1 MRASLAILFASETG
15 CAADCAERLARDARR
30 RAFALAPPLAR
41 PVSVDDFFDAP
52 TAAAQTATPI
62 DLARTAVCDV
72 LVFVVATAGLG
83 VVPRNMERFWKR
95 LLRKSRSPEPLAG
108 MRFAVFGLGDS
119 AYSSTFNFAGK
130 KLYRRLLQLGAG
142 PVVER
147 GDGDDQHYLGL
158 DGAFDPWCDQLWAAL
173 DALFPPPPGFSIVP
187 KNILPPPSFNLVFL
201 DSSTT
206 ETPLPPSDS
215 NILTAK
221 CIQNTRITDPNH
233 FQDVRHVVFDVTSCG
248 DRCKYS
254 PADVMSIYPQNFP
267 EDVQKVVDF
276 LGWKEIA
283 DKPFRL
289 ASTNGKIA
297 LSSVTE
303 DYAMIPIHIP
313 PILTLRLALTNFLDI
328 FGRPKR
334 YFFELLSFFTPDIMH
349 SEKLQ
354 EFASTAGQEEL
365 YAYCY
370 RPRRTLFEVLND
382 FHSCSGGRIPPAYLF
397 DLVPLL
403 RPRMY
408 SIASLDANQNDKC
421 KTIELAVGIVAF
433 KTRMHTMRE
442 GVSSKMI
449 ARLQPGD
456 EVAFRM
462 EKGTFKI
469 PSQLAVPAIFVGA
482 GTGIAPLRSLI
493 LERIRRGS
501 HENYLFTGFRGKNT
515 DNLFGKEFENFQQEG
530 KLKLFQA
537 FSRDDEKKVVYVQHR
552 LLEQSQLIWECFQN
566 GGVIFIS
573 GHAQRIPKAVRGALI
588 DVFKKVGN
596 LSDEESASYLSTLEK
611 TSRFQ
616 SECWV

>member
-158 DGAFDPWCDQLWAAL
+158 DGAFDPW
-173 DALFPPPPGFSIVP
+173 
-187 KNILPPPSFNLVFL
+187 
-201 DSSTT
+201 
-206 ETPLPPSDS
+206 
-215 NILTAK
+215 
-221 CIQNTRITDPNH
+221 
-233 FQDVRHVVFDVTSCG
+233 
-248 DRCKYS
+248 YS

-276 LGWKEIA
+276 L
-283 DKPFRL
+283 D
-289 ASTNGKIA
+289 
-297 LSSVTE
+297 
-303 DYAMIPIHIP
+303 AMIPIHIP